1 MKGMRASISA
11 AKQPGFCWLEVGPYD
26 LWKDR
31 GFRDFS
37 KIVIPHLLRPLVTKA
52 IADGRIA

>member
-1 MKGMRASISA
+1 MG
-11 AKQPGFCWLEVGPYD
+11 LYD

-37 KIVIPHLLRPLVTKA
+37 KIVIPHLLRPVVTKA
-52 IADGRIA
+52 IADGRFA

>member
-1 MKGMRASISA
+1 MRASISA